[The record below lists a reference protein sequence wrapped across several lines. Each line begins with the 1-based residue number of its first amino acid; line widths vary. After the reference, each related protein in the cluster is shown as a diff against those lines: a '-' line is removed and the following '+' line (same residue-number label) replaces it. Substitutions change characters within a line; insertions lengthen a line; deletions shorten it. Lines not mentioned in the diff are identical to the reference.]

1 MPKLV
6 LTFKRNVIEAYPLN
20 KKIKITIGRH
30 PGNDIVIDNLAVSG
44 YHASLAYEE
53 DTGWVI
59 SDLDSKNGTFVNDQK
74 VGNNSLAHKDAISIG
89 KHILLVDLDD
99 TIDVGQT
106 ASPVRDR
113 PEALNNRNTMVLE
126 APKEDNLSCDEEPLI
141 QVSRP
146 EADTL
151 AILNGG
157 EGVISLS
164 RKGMVSIGRNQDADI
179 VIGGIWGFLS
189 GSPAVTIIKQAGDY
203 FLRYAGG
210 LIKPRRNGSGVKGTI
225 KLNNNDV
232 VSVGPVK
239 VRVQLR

>member
-1 MPKLV
+1 MPKIV
-6 LTFKRNVIEAYPLN
+6 LTFKKNVIEAYPLT
-20 KKIKITIGRH
+20 KDAKITIGRH

-44 YHASLAYEE
+44 YHAAVAYEE

-106 ASPVRDR
+106 AGPVKER
-113 PEALNNRNTMVLE
+113 PGALNNRNTMVLE
-126 APKEDNLSCDEEPLI
+126 GPKEESAGHEEEPL
-141 QVSRP
+141 VHLSRP

-179 VIGGIWGFLS
+179 VIGGFWGFLS

-210 LIKPRRNGSGVKGTI
+210 LIKPKRNGSGVRGTI

-232 VSVGPVK
+232 ISVGPVK